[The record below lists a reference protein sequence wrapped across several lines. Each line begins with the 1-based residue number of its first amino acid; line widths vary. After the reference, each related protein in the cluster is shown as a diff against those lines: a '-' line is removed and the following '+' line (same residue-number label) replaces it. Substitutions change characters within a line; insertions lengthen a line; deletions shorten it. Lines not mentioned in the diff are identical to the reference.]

1 MIMTN
6 DEELAQKI
14 NKAVFPGLQG
24 GPLVHV
30 VAGKAAGFLE
40 NLKPEWKDYAKQ
52 VKLNIKTLAQ
62 VLVERGYKLVS
73 GGTDNHLILMS
84 FLDKD
89 FSGKDAD
96 LALGNA
102 GITVNKNTVPGEKR
116 SPFVTSGVRIGSPA
130 LTARG
135 MKEKEFTY
143 IGSKI
148 ADVLDD
154 ISNTALQHKI
164 FEEIKEFSKDFIIYD
179 KPIF

>member
-1 MIMTN
+1 M
-6 DEELAQKI
+6 
-14 NKAVFPGLQG
+14 
-24 GPLVHV
+24 
-30 VAGKAAGFLE
+30 
-40 NLKPEWKDYAKQ
+40 
-52 VKLNIKTLAQ
+52 
-62 VLVERGYKLVS
+62 
-73 GGTDNHLILMS
+73 
-84 FLDKD
+84 
-89 FSGKDAD
+89 
-96 LALGNA
+96 GNA